1 MTRWKLH
8 SWLLALVA
16 ASMLPCLAVLGWTFA
31 ANTQRNKEEARR
43 VARAMALLIA
53 GRADQEL
60 GDARRLVKTIARSSK
75 VRSLRR
81 DLCEAAMPVFALP
94 NYARI
99 ATVDATGAT
108 ICSSL
113 PIPIHHSDK
122 DRGWFQE
129 AMSGRVALTRPLLGE
144 VSRRWVQ
151 PLAIAIL
158 DDSGKP
164 AGVAMVALDLLGL
177 GSVLEPRGENGIR
190 ATLLIDLNGT
200 VLASSVDAETWV
212 GRNVLG
218 QASTKR
224 AIEDPSSSVE
234 PSHLSAPP
242 RFYRPSPPPSGA
254 CP

>member
-60 GDARRLVKTIARSSK
+60 ADARRLVETIARNSK

-81 DLCEAAMPVFALP
+81 DLCGALLP
-94 NYARI
+94 DFPLPHYAQI
-99 ATVDATGAT
+99 ATLDATGAT

-113 PIPIHHSDK
+113 PIPIHHSYR

-129 AMSGRVALTRPLLGE
+129 AMSGRFTITRPLLGE
-144 VSRRWVQ
+144 IARRWVQ
-151 PLAIAIL
+151 PVAIAIL

-164 AGVAMVALDLLGL
+164 AGVAMLALDLLSF
-177 GSVLEPRGENGIR
+177 GSVLEPPGENEVR
-190 ATLLIDLNGT
+190 AALLDLNGT
-200 VLASSVDAETWV
+200 VLARSVDAEAWV
-212 GRNVLG
+212 GRNALG
-218 QASTKR
+218 QAPAKR
-224 AIEDPSSSVE
+224 AIEAPSSSFEAADV
-234 PSHLSAPP
+234 
-242 RFYRPSPPPSGA
+242 SGDIRIYGV
-254 CP
+254 